1 MRAPR
6 RLSVQQPPHIPSHP
20 FGSTSMTPEKCPGR
34 VPREPS
40 IDGTCSGRVPM
51 FKPVHVAPS
60 HDHDVRDSSVHRMTN
75 VGFPSPR
82 EVNDD
87 HLRSRNLAYNAQFTP
102 RESHGSRIDNA
113 RLTKRD
119 CWPAPQASSPY
130 GGYESPQS
138 QYFMQA
144 HYEYQHGKTRK
155 RSNLPKQSTE
165 IMKTW
170 FDENMSNPYP
180 SEEQKALF
188 SKATGIS
195 MTQVSNWF
203 INHRRRCPELRD
215 KRERGRVGGRDF
227 DL

>member
-1 MRAPR
+1 MNA
-6 RLSVQQPPHIPSHP
+6 
-20 FGSTSMTPEKCPGR
+20 
-34 VPREPS
+34 
-40 IDGTCSGRVPM
+40 
-51 FKPVHVAPS
+51 
-60 HDHDVRDSSVHRMTN
+60 
-75 VGFPSPR
+75 GFPSPH
-82 EVNDD
+82 EANDD
-87 HLRSRNLAYNAQFTP
+87 DPRSRTLPYHAQFTP
-102 RESHGSRIDNA
+102 RESHGSGIDNT
-113 RLTKRD
+113 RLAKRD
-119 CWPAPQASSPY
+119 CWPAPQASSSPY
-130 GGYESPQS
+130 GGYESPPS

-144 HYEYQHGKTRK
+144 HYEYSHGKTRK

-227 DL
+227 EM

>member
-1 MRAPR
+1 MDCYKTGSRSLASPR
-6 RLSVQQPPHIPSHP
+6 RLHATPYSPPVQFSEPQKPSLPPLKTYYE
-20 FGSTSMTPEKCPGR
+20 STSKPYSRPECIATKTVRTSLYNIYLQAPVSLSEQETEDRTATRMLSINTPWYDEP
-34 VPREPS
+34 VPH
-40 IDGTCSGRVPM
+40 G
-51 FKPVHVAPS
+51 FLQ
-60 HDHDVRDSSVHRMTN
+60 SS
-75 VGFPSPR
+75 S
-82 EVNDD
+82 
-87 HLRSRNLAYNAQFTP
+87 
-102 RESHGSRIDNA
+102 
-113 RLTKRD
+113 
-119 CWPAPQASSPY
+119 W
-130 GGYESPQS
+130 S

-144 HYEYQHGKTRK
+144 HYEYSHGKTRK